1 MASSG
6 YLDKETSEACI
17 EFLVKQCASSDT
29 KKRPSEGD
37 LAPNEKKNASE
48 CPADVLLEKVRI
60 ILLH

>member
-17 EFLVKQCASSDT
+17 EFLVKQCALSDT

-37 LAPNEKKNASE
+37 RASAEKTNASE
-48 CPADVLLEKVRI
+48 SPADVLLEKV
-60 ILLH
+60 